1 MKHSYLTNTQEHE
14 NGYAFTPQLVYLSLV
29 YLSLVTYLRMKQI
42 PAKTQKIQ
50 ETIITCSLCIL
61 LFTGSACNK
70 KETSQIPLAAVTR
83 GTFYIDIYE
92 EGEVEATRSINI
104 SSPTISWRYGNLKIT
119 QLVKDGQEVKTG
131 DTLIVFDPSEVQ
143 KGIVEAEGRL
153 EISHAEL
160 ERITAQHQSD
170 LEELNADYEVAR
182 LAQEIAEI
190 RFESAI
196 YESEVK
202 KKEIQLNLDKAKIAL
217 DKAKEQIENRI
228 KIQKEEIKQKKLAIE
243 QDKAR
248 LNEANETL
256 QKMFVATPAPGIAII
271 ARNWSSNNKFQVG
284 DQCWSGFPIIQLP
297 DLSTLKA
304 TVKIN
309 EVDIAKISKNLKVE
323 IKPDAFSDSIFSG
336 SVTSVANLA
345 VNKDENSK
353 LKVFPVEILIDG
365 TNPNLL
371 PGLTVSCRIIISQID
386 NVLYIPLD
394 AIHQEGDKYFVYK
407 KTSAGFDKTE
417 IERGESNSDFM
428 IITAG
433 LDEKDRVALIDPFTQ
448 EKETNTK
455 K

>member
-1 MKHSYLTNTQEHE
+1 MNMKKNISNLS
-14 NGYAFTPQLVYLSLV
+14 FLLLLLLV
-29 YLSLVTYLRMKQI
+29 
-42 PAKTQKIQ
+42 A
-50 ETIITCSLCIL
+50 CSREEV
-61 LFTGSACNK
+61 SK
-70 KETSQIPLAAVTR
+70 IPLATVTR
-83 GTFYIDIYE
+83 GAFYIDIYE

-104 SSPTISWRYGNLKIT
+104 SSPSISWRYGNLKIT
-119 QLVKDGQEVKTG
+119 QLVKDGQEVETG

-170 LEELNADYEVAR
+170 LEELNADYEVVR
-182 LAQEIAEI
+182 ISQEISEI
-190 RFESAI
+190 RFESAL

-228 KIQKEEIKQKKLAIE
+228 KIQKEEIKQKRLAIE
-243 QDKAR
+243 QDRSR

-256 QKMFVATPAPGIAII
+256 HKMFVITPSPGIAII
-271 ARNWSSNNKFQVG
+271 ARSWNSGNKFQVG

-297 DLSTLKA
+297 DLSSLKA

-309 EVDIAKISKNLKVE
+309 EVDIAKISKGLKVE

-336 SVTSVANLA
+336 SVVAVANLA

-365 TNPNLL
+365 ANSNLL
-371 PGLTVSCRIIISQID
+371 PGLTVSCRIIIKRID
-386 NVLYIPLD
+386 DVLYIPLD
-394 AIHQEGDKYFVYK
+394 AVHQEGDKYFVYK
-407 KTSAGFDKTE
+407 KTSSGFDKTE

-428 IITAG
+428 IITSG
-433 LDEKDRVALIDPFTQ
+433 LDEKDRVALADPFVK
-448 EKETNTK
+448 EEEKKETASK

>member
-1 MKHSYLTNTQEHE
+1 
-14 NGYAFTPQLVYLSLV
+14 
-29 YLSLVTYLRMKQI
+29 MKQI
-42 PAKTQKIQ
+42 PAKTQK
-50 ETIITCSLCIL
+50 TLRKMITCGLAVL
-61 LFTGSACNK
+61 LIAGGACSK
-70 KETSQIPLAAVTR
+70 KEVSQIPLARVTH
-83 GTFYIDIYE
+83 GTFYVDIYE
-92 EGEVEATRSINI
+92 EGEVEATNSINI

-143 KGIVEAEGRL
+143 KGIVEAEGRM

-190 RFESAI
+190 RFESAV

-243 QDKAR
+243 QDRAR

-256 QKMFVATPAPGIAII
+256 KKMFVVTPAPGIAII
-271 ARNWSSNNKFQVG
+271 ARSWSSGNKFQVG

-297 DLSTLKA
+297 DLSSLKA

-309 EVDIAKISKNLKVE
+309 EVDIAKISKGLKVE
-323 IKPDAFSDSIFSG
+323 IKPDAFSDSIFAG
-336 SVTSVANLA
+336 SVISVANLA
-345 VNKDENSK
+345 VNKDDNSK
-353 LKVFPVEILIDG
+353 LKVFPVEVLLEN
-365 TNPNLL
+365 TNSNLL
-371 PGLTVSCRIIISQID
+371 PGLTVSCRIIINQID
-386 NVLYIPLD
+386 DVLYVPLD
-394 AIHQEGDKYFVYK
+394 AIHQEGDNYFVYR
-407 KTSAGFDKTE
+407 KTSGGFDKTE

-433 LDEKDRVALIDPFTQ
+433 LDEKDQVALIDPFAQ
-448 EKETNTK
+448 EKESASK

>member
-1 MKHSYLTNTQEHE
+1 
-14 NGYAFTPQLVYLSLV
+14 
-29 YLSLVTYLRMKQI
+29 MKQL
-42 PAKTQKIQ
+42 KKIVCYGSFLLLL
-50 ETIITCSLCIL
+50 IACSR
-61 LFTGSACNK
+61 
-70 KETSQIPLAAVTR
+70 KEVSQIPLASVVR
-83 GTFYIDIYE
+83 GVFYIDLYE
-92 EGEVEATRSINI
+92 EGEIEATHSINI

-160 ERITAQHQSD
+160 ERISAQHQSD

-182 LAQEIAEI
+182 LSQEIADI
-190 RFESAI
+190 RFESAV

-217 DKAKEQIENRI
+217 EKAKEQIENRI

-243 QDKAR
+243 QDRAR
-248 LNEANETL
+248 LNEAYETL
-256 QKMFVATPAPGIAII
+256 QKMFVITPSPGIAVI
-271 ARNWSSNNKFQVG
+271 ARSWSSGNKFQVG

-297 DLSTLKA
+297 DLSSLKA

-309 EVDIAKISKNLKVE
+309 EVDIAKIDKGLKVE

-336 SVTSVANLA
+336 SVIAVANLA
-345 VNKDENSK
+345 VNKDESSK
-353 LKVFPVEILIDG
+353 LKVFPVEILLDG

-371 PGLTVSCRIIISQID
+371 PGLTVSCRIIMNRID
-386 NVLYIPLD
+386 GALYVPLE
-394 AIHQEGDKYFVYK
+394 AVHQEGDKYFVYK
-407 KTSAGFDKTE
+407 KTSGGFNKTE

-433 LDEKDRVALIDPFTQ
+433 LDEKDQVALIDPFAQ
-448 EKETNTK
+448 EKENESASK
-455 K
+455 KVAQ